1 MGLKK
6 FARGSIINLCH
17 FTRFGYAKENVRM
30 KKINYDFIK
39 ELPLNLE
46 IMNLVSIL
54 HEYKGKQELFL
65 KSKPQILSKLVEAAK
80 IQSVDKSNKIEGIKT
95 TDKRLNEIVK
105 KKSKPKNR
113 NEQEIAGYREVLDMI
128 HSSFDDIRFS
138 KGDILTLHKYL
149 YKYSISNLGGKFK
162 ITDNLI
168 EEENEKGEKSIRFEP
183 VKAILTEEYVDNLCK
198 EYNEILKN
206 KNIEPLLLI
215 PCIILDFLCIHPF
228 NDGNGRM
235 SRLLTLLLFYKA
247 GYLVG
252 KYISIEMFIEKTKE
266 TYYEALQLSSN
277 KWHKNKNDYIP
288 FLKYMLGI
296 LKEAYVE
303 FESRFKIIENSKIKS
318 VDSVYEIF
326 EKSLTKVS
334 KSELIVLCPEISK
347 KTIER
352 SLKELL
358 DKDKIVMVGA
368 GRTTAY
374 IIKERYKKQ

>member
-1 MGLKK
+1 MGL
-6 FARGSIINLCH
+6 
-17 FTRFGYAKENVRM
+17 

-95 TDKRLNEIVK
+95 TNKRLNEIVK

-138 KGDILTLHKYL
+138 KGDILTLHKHL
-149 YKYSISNLGGKFK
+149 YKYSISNIGGRFK

-206 KNIEPLLLI
+206 ENIEPLLLI

-228 NDGNGRM
+228 SDGNGRM

-247 GYLVG
+247 RYLVG

-277 KWHKNKNDYIP
+277 KWHKNKNDYVP
-288 FLKYMLGI
+288 FLKYMLGV

-303 FESRFKIIENSKIKS
+303 FESRFKVIENSKIKS

-334 KSELIVLCPEISK
+334 KSELIVLCPEMSK

-358 DKDKIVMVGA
+358 HKGKIVMVGA

-374 IIKERYKKQ
+374 IIKERYKKQR